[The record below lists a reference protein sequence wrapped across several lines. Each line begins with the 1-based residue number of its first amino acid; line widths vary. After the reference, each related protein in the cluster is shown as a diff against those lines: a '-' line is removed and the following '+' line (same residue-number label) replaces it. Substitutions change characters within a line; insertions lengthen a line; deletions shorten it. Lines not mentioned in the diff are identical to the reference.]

1 MIKSK
6 FLNLS
11 VGFNPYTLHLNI
23 DPLTLSVAGGLNL
36 FNGIMSNKN
45 TKATNKTNLQIAR
58 ENNEMAY
65 RMFNEGNEFN
75 RQMAIDMFNME
86 NEYNDPAAVRERL
99 ENAGYNPF
107 LSDDNAAMVNQG
119 DASTPTSVAPPT
131 LSTPT
136 MMTPPAVLNGVLDSL
151 ADITLKSAQAKKLGA
166 ETNTIDSVRDKLVKE
181 YEINND
187 AKQWELALSQAFEP
201 MLKSLEGSEKA
212 AQVKKLQEDILLT
225 HQNYVNAV
233 VDGDIKVEEREL
245 RKLDKLMKNQ
255 ELKFLPD
262 TLREQ
267 LSNLK
272 KQGREIDSRTNY
284 NNSAA
289 YNQRTGALSN
299 VASAMDSLQ
308 RAKTE
313 KELRPFKKWQIVADS
328 GSTIIGALKEVVTL
342 PQQIDKLDK
351 EIKKMDIDT
360 QIEIFETMQDAVY
373 RALSGE
379 AEITLPII
387 GKIGIKG
394 KK

>member
-1 MIKSK
+1 MLKCK
-6 FLNLS
+6 YLNLS
-11 VGFNPYTLHLNI
+11 VGYNPYTLYLNI
-23 DPLTLSVAGGLNL
+23 DPLTLSVAGGLGV
-36 FNGIMSNKN
+36 FNGLMSNKN

-136 MMTPPAVLNGVLDSL
+136 MMTPPSVLNGVLDSL

-166 ETNTIDSVRDKLVKE
+166 ETNTIDQVRDKLVKE

-187 AKQWELALSQAFEP
+187 SKQWELALSQAFDP

-212 AQVKKLQEDILLT
+212 AYVQKLKEDILLT
-225 HQNYVNAV
+225 HQNYANAII
-233 VDGDIKVEEREL
+233 DGDIKVEEREL
-245 RKLDKLMKNQ
+245 RKLEKLMKDE
-255 ELKFLPD
+255 ELKWLPD

-267 LSNLK
+267 LANLK
-272 KQGREIDSRTNY
+272 KQGREIDSRTNV
-284 NNSAA
+284 NNSQSGLL
-289 YNQRTGALSN
+289 NEQ
-299 VASAMDSLQ
+299 
-308 RAKTE
+308 KETE
-313 KELRPFKKWQIVADS
+313 IQTRQFKVSELRNLAYKAKSDGDYSYLKQWFERKGLHGEGINRLINNLANKAQTHRFSIDALIDDFINQSYDEFNKQFK
-328 GSTIIGALKEVVTL
+328 
-342 PQQIDKLDK
+342 P
-351 EIKKMDIDT
+351 
-360 QIEIFETMQDAVY
+360 
-373 RALSGE
+373 
-379 AEITLPII
+379 
-387 GKIGIKG
+387 
-394 KK
+394 